1 MILDALAL
9 PVRYAEGMSAGGA
22 LTDRARERMALRF
35 RALGEPMRLRI
46 LERLFQSAA
55 SVGEILQSSGGMQA
69 NVSKHL
75 AVLRASGIVRRR
87 REGARTVYSISDPSI
102 EKLCA
107 VVCDA
112 VSREAREEAAA
123 MLPEAPSPKRR
134 RA

>member
-1 MILDALAL
+1 MNFEDL
-9 PVRYAEGMSAGGA
+9 PPPIGYAGSVAAAA

-35 RALGEPMRLRI
+35 RALGEPTRLRI
-46 LERLFQSAA
+46 LECLFQSAA
-55 SVGEILQSSGGMQA
+55 SVGEILRSVGGTQA

-75 AVLRASGIVRRR
+75 AVLRASGVVRRR

-112 VSREAREEAAA
+112 VGREAREEVEA
-123 MLPEAPSPKRR
+123 MLPAQVPKKRR
-134 RA
+134 A